1 MERNSDNEQGTGS
14 KPGETSGTEQGPGI
28 SGTYRAQQPTLADE
42 DERPSLD
49 GFGSYEKNRF
59 LLTMLTGPAKGSV
72 FRLNKEITKIGRS
85 ESAEIS
91 IADLGLSRIH
101 ARFLRIGSG
110 RDTRFLLEDCESRNG
125 TFVAGQRIEVPTLV
139 TDGTRLGF
147 GRRSLARFTVQ
158 DALEEQALIDVHESA
173 LRDGLTKI
181 YNRRVFDDR
190 LKSEYAYAIRHDR
203 TLALLLVDID
213 HFKSVNDTFGHQAG
227 DHVLQQVSNV
237 LSSTLRTE
245 DMCARFGGEEFAIIV
260 RDTSPADAMVVA
272 ERLRALVAANEVS
285 WAGQRLNVTVSVG
298 MACSLVMAPSDDSA
312 ALLRRADEALYEAKR
327 TGRNR
332 VTVLGLPQGLLR
344 RIK

>member
-1 MERNSDNEQGTGS
+1 MERNSDKDQSAGTQPIETTS
-14 KPGETSGTEQGPGI
+14 SEPGPKV

-42 DERPSLD
+42 DERPSLE

-59 LLTMLTGPAKGSV
+59 LLTMLTGPSKGSV
-72 FRLNKEITKIGRS
+72 FRLNKEITKVGRS
-85 ESAEIS
+85 ESADVS
-91 IADLGLSRIH
+91 IGDLGLSRLH

-125 TFVAGQRIEVPTLV
+125 TFVAGERIDAPTLV
-139 TDGTRLGF
+139 SDGTRLAF

-173 LRDGLTKI
+173 LKDGLTQI

-203 TLALLLVDID
+203 TLALLLIDVD

-227 DHVLQQVSNV
+227 DHVLQQVSNI

-245 DMCARFGGEEFAIIV
+245 DMCARFGGEEFAVIV

-272 ERLRALVAANEVS
+272 ERLRALIAANQIM
-285 WAGQRLNVTVSVG
+285 WAGQTLNVSVSVG
-298 MACSLVMAPSDDSA
+298 MACSLVMAPSDDA
-312 ALLRRADEALYEAKR
+312 VVLLRRADEALYEAKR
-327 TGRNR
+327 LGRNR
-332 VTVLGLPQGLLR
+332 VAVLGLPQGLLR

>member
-1 MERNSDNEQGTGS
+1 VERNSDKDLSAGS
-14 KPGETSGTEQGPGI
+14 MPSELAVSEPGPGT
-28 SGTYRAQQPTLADE
+28 SGTYRAQQPTLTDE
-42 DERPSLD
+42 DERPSLE

-72 FRLNKEITKIGRS
+72 FRLNKEISKVGRS
-85 ESAEIS
+85 ESAEVS
-91 IADLGLSRIH
+91 IADPGLSRIH

-125 TFVAGQRIEVPTLV
+125 TFVAGERIDVPTLV
-139 TDGTRLGF
+139 TDGMRLAF
-147 GRRSLARFTVQ
+147 GRRSLARFTIQ
-158 DALEEQALIDVHESA
+158 DALEEQALLDVHESA
-173 LRDGLTKI
+173 LKDGLTSV

-203 TLALLLVDID
+203 TLALLLIDID

-227 DHVLQQVSNV
+227 DHVLQQVSSV

-260 RDTSPADAMVVA
+260 RDTSPADALVVA
-272 ERLRALVAANEVS
+272 ERLRALVAANQIS
-285 WAGQRLNVTVSVG
+285 WAGQHLNVTVSVG

-327 TGRNR
+327 SGRNR
-332 VTVLGLPQGLLR
+332 VAVLGLPQGLLR
-344 RIK
+344 RVK

>member
-1 MERNSDNEQGTGS
+1 MERNSDKDQSAGP
-14 KPGETSGTEQGPGI
+14 KPSETTSAEQGPGI

-72 FRLNKEITKIGRS
+72 FRLNKEITKVGRS

-91 IADLGLSRIH
+91 IADQGLSRFH
-101 ARFLRIGSG
+101 ARFLRIGTG

-125 TFVAGQRIEVPTLV
+125 TYVAGERVDVPTLV
-139 TDGTRLGF
+139 TDGMRLAF

-173 LRDGLTKI
+173 LKDGLTRI

-203 TLALLLVDID
+203 TLALLLIDID
-213 HFKSVNDTFGHQAG
+213 HFKSVNDTFGHPAG
-227 DHVLQQVSNV
+227 DHVLQQVSSI

-260 RDTSPADAMVVA
+260 RDTSPADALVVA
-272 ERLRALVAANEVS
+272 ERLRALVAANQIS

-298 MACSLVMAPSDDSA
+298 MACSLVMAPTDDAA

-327 TGRNR
+327 SGRNR
-332 VTVLGLPQGLLR
+332 VAVLGLPQGMLR
-344 RIK
+344 RVK